1 MSIAEPIPV
10 ALPVEN
16 VPAKASLDFEEI
28 LLEAQRKHELTLD
41 KHTTVS
47 GFLDNTLDVV
57 FHVAI
62 LFTAL
67 VLLLQFVIAPLSKE
81 NLTSHVTDGLKES
94 LEAIELTETQKKVIR
109 AGAPALQSMY
119 RMSAR
124 PSPEVTAN
132 NNWLFTYAHTVSI
145 FLFLLFGVMVWAFF
159 RLLKS
164 GVAGKPTLK
173 VLRSNLLLIFPAILV
188 AEYTFFTL
196 IAVNMPPM
204 KPSEVSVML
213 HEITEQRQPRVSVT
227 L

>member
-1 MSIAEPIPV
+1 MDPASPDSSIPMAIPMKDP
-10 ALPVEN
+10 LDMN
-16 VPAKASLDFEEI
+16 VMIDI
-28 LLEAQRKHELTLD
+28 AQRKHELTLD

-67 VLLLQFVIAPLSKE
+67 VLLLQFIVAPLYKE
-81 NLTSHVTDGLKES
+81 NLTSHVTDGLKQS
-94 LEAIELTETQKKVIR
+94 LNAVELTEHQKKVIR

-119 RMSAR
+119 RMSAE
-124 PSPEVTAN
+124 PSPEVSAN
-132 NNWLFTYAHTVSI
+132 NTWLFTYAHTISI

-173 VLRSNLLLIFPAILV
+173 VRVDRDRAPV
-188 AEYTFFTL
+188 A
-196 IAVNMPPM
+196 
-204 KPSEVSVML
+204 
-213 HEITEQRQPRVSVT
+213 
-227 L
+227 

>member
-1 MSIAEPIPV
+1 MANPV
-10 ALPVEN
+10 AVQDVEAVVMKN
-16 VPAKASLDFEEI
+16 PLDFEDI
-28 LLEAQRKHELTLD
+28 LVEAQRKHELKLD
-41 KHTTVS
+41 EYTTVS

-57 FHVAI
+57 FHVGI

-67 VLLLQFVIAPLSKE
+67 VLLLQFVISPLTKE
-81 NLTSHVTDGLKES
+81 NLTSHVTDGLTES
-94 LEAIELTETQKKVIR
+94 LATIELTDTQKKIIR

-119 RMSAR
+119 RMSER
-124 PSPEVTAN
+124 PSPEVVTN

-164 GVAGKPTLK
+164 GVAGGPTLK

-188 AEYTFFTL
+188 AEYTFFKL
-196 IAVNMPPM
+196 IAVKMPPM
-204 KPSEVSVML
+204 LPSDVSVML
-213 HEITEQRQPRVSVT
+213 QEITEQRQPRVSVT